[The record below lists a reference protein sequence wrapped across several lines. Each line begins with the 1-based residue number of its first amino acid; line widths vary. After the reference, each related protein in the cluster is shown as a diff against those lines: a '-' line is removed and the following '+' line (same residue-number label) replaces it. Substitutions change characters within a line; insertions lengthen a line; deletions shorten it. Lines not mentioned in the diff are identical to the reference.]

1 MKILVTPTSLCKN
14 EPLLDILSSKA
25 DLVLNTTGKPLTE
38 EDLLP
43 LVGDI
48 DGYLAG
54 LDNITSSVLENAP
67 KLKAISRYG
76 VGYERVDLETAGRLG
91 IPVTNTPGAN
101 TQSVADLAFALML
114 ACARRLP
121 ALNAAVKSDGW
132 SRENGKQIYGKTL
145 GVVGLGAIGK
155 ALACR
160 SKGFSM
166 NVKAYDPYMDT
177 DWAEANGVQVCT
189 LDEVLENSDI
199 ISLHIPHTPE
209 THNII
214 NRDRIRAMRDGVILI
229 NTSRGGLIDE
239 DAAAEYIENGKI
251 YGIGLDAFE
260 TEPPAPHRFYSFD
273 NVITTPHAGAHTG
286 EAVEG
291 MALMSIENLFA
302 LLEGTGAANQYI
314 VNKKYL
320 VQK

>member
-14 EPLLDILSSKA
+14 KALVEKLSEKA
-25 DLVLNTTGKPLTE
+25 ELVLNPTGKPLTE
-38 EDLLP
+38 EQLIP

-54 LDNITSSVLENAP
+54 LDNVTAAVLEHAP

-76 VGYERVDLETAGRLG
+76 VGYERVDLEAAGRLG

-101 TQSVADLAFALML
+101 TQSVADLAFALIL
-114 ACARRLP
+114 AAARKVP
-121 ALNAAVKSDGW
+121 ALNAAVKNGGW
-132 SRENGKQIYGKTL
+132 SRENGKEIFGKTL
-145 GVVGLGAIGK
+145 GIVGLGAIGK
-155 ALACR
+155 GLALR
-160 SKGFSM
+160 GKGFSM
-166 NVKAYDPYMDT
+166 TVKAYDPYMDHA
-177 DWAEANGVQVCT
+177 WAEAHGVEVCT
-189 LDEVLENSDI
+189 LDEVLENSDV

-214 NRDRIRAMRDGVILI
+214 NRDRIEKMRDGVILI

-239 DAAAEYIENGKI
+239 NAAADFVENGKI
-251 YGIGLDAFE
+251 YGMGLDAFE
-260 TEPPAPHRFYSFD
+260 TEPPAPHRLYTFD

-286 EAVEG
+286 EAVDG
-291 MALMSIENLFA
+291 MATMSVDNLFA
-302 LLEGTGAANQYI
+302 ILEGTGAADRCI
-314 VNKKYL
+314 VNKKFL